1 MYDLI
6 GDVHGHA
13 NELVQLLETMGYRRE
28 RGAYRHPERTA
39 IFLGDLIDRGSQI
52 RETLEIVRPMVED
65 AGALMVLGNHELNA
79 IAYATED
86 RRRAGEHLR
95 RRNPRNTK
103 QHAAT
108 LAQLPQAELTTYLN
122 WFRTQPL
129 WLDLDGLRVVHACW
143 DDRAMASLAPALA
156 EARSITDDFLHAS
169 HGLASQ
175 GHTAPLFEPLE
186 SVLKGKNIPLPAG
199 ITSRDDQ
206 GVVRSQTRIR
216 WYLPAAGHT
225 YRTYAFSDAIDCD
238 LPIEPA
244 HAAAAVPY
252 PASAKPVFIGH
263 FALKGRP
270 ELLTSNVACLDYGM
284 GKGGV
289 LCAYR
294 WQGEQT
300 LDPGRFVV
308 VKSEV

>member
-6 GDVHGHA
+6 GDIHGHA
-13 NELVQLLETMGYRRE
+13 DELVQLLAALGYRRE
-28 RGAYRHPERTA
+28 RGAFRHPERTA

-52 RETLEIVRPMVED
+52 RETLEIVRPMVEE

-79 IAYATED
+79 LAYATED

-95 RRNPRNTK
+95 RRSAKNTK

-108 LAQLPQAELTTYLN
+108 LAQLPEPELTAYLN

-129 WLDLDGLRVVHACW
+129 WLDLAGLRVVHACW
-143 DDRAMASLAPALA
+143 DDQAMASLAPALA
-156 EARSITDDFLHAS
+156 ADKHITDDFLHAS
-169 HGLASQ
+169 HG
-175 GHTAPLFEPLE
+175 HDAPLFEPLE

-199 ITSRDDQ
+199 MTSRDDH
-206 GVVRSQTRIR
+206 GIVRNQTRIR
-216 WYLPAAGHT
+216 WYLPAVGQT
-225 YRTYAFSDAIDCD
+225 YRTYAFSDPIDCD
-238 LPIEPA
+238 LPIEERF
-244 HAAAAVPY
+244 AAVAVPY
-252 PASAKPVFIGH
+252 AETAKPVFIGH

-270 ELLTSNVACLDYGM
+270 ELLAPNVACLDYGM

-294 WQGEQT
+294 WDGEQR
-300 LDPGRFVV
+300 LDAAKFVAV
-308 VKSEV
+308 RSPA